1 MVPHIFLKLLNPQ
14 KYLHMDWVLA
24 KDYIFL
30 VWHLI
35 LDITTIILGKKI
47 LEMKFYLIKLIQY
60 LMQQIGLKSNLIIL
74 LQLKTATLSKNR
86 SV

>member
-1 MVPHIFLKLLNPQ
+1 
-14 KYLHMDWVLA
+14 MDWVLA
-24 KDYIFL
+24 KDYTFL

-35 LDITTIILGKKI
+35 LDITTIILGKRIFGNEI
-47 LEMKFYLIKLIQY
+47 LFDQTNSK